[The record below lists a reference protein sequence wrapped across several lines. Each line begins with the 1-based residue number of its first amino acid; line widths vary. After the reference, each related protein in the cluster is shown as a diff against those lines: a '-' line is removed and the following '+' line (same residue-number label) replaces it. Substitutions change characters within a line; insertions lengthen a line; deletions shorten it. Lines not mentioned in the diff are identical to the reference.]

1 MNSPDLPILQA
12 GWRDLKAL
20 RAHESVCFNQDD
32 AWPLVELFSVLI
44 QPKVVRLK
52 IEVDK
57 QIIGFF
63 AGLPLRDSE
72 YGSVLTI
79 SVLPDW
85 QGQGLGKRLL
95 SAGETAIDRPI
106 IELTTRRSNA
116 AAINLYKNAG
126 YVQTGVREGYY
137 FGEDGLIFEKHIR

>member
-79 SVLPDW
+79 SVLPGW